1 MVPRSI
7 RTSGC
12 RLAAVGAAPL
22 AALVLTG
29 CSVDAKS
36 AAPAVKTFP
45 FTGRT
50 LNVKTHEIPADLVA
64 TDRRDIK
71 VTRWFDAKS
80 GAKKLRWELTG
91 QTLDLEAGCTGLAI
105 CDARFKVEVPRG
117 VTVLRDGART
127 DLNGGAKPTPGG
139 DTKTGARNGA
149 KPAPDGDMK
158 PPPDGSTKPA
168 PDGST
173 KPAPH
178 GKDHPGA

>member
-1 MVPRSI
+1 MVPRST
-7 RTSGC
+7 RTTGF
-12 RLAAVGAAPL
+12 RLAAAVAAPL

-64 TDRRDIK
+64 TDRKDIK

-80 GAKKLRWELTG
+80 GTKTLRWELTG
-91 QTLDLEAGCTGLAI
+91 DTLDLQAGCTGLAI

-117 VTVLRDGART
+117 VAVLRDGAKT
-127 DLNGGAKPTPGG
+127 ELDGGAKKERDGG
-139 DTKTGARNGA
+139 VKKGPQDGRNT
-149 KPAPDGDMK
+149 
-158 PPPDGSTKPA
+158 S
-168 PDGST
+168 
-173 KPAPH
+173 H
-178 GKDHPGA
+178 GKDHTRA